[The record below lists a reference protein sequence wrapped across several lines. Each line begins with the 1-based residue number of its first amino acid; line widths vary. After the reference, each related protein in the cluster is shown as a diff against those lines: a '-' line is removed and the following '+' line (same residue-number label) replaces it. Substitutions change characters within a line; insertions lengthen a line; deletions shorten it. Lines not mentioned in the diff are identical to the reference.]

1 MIIWGNAVNTERDA
15 VGGKLVVL
23 GLGYVGLPLA
33 LAAADAGH
41 HVLGYDISESRVAD
55 LRAGRSRLV
64 DVDDEALLDHL
75 GTGML
80 AVTADSADLAG
91 WNTYVICVPTPLLDG
106 GPDLSMVLAAADL
119 VAACLAPGDLVI
131 LESTTWPGT
140 TRDVLAPRLRERTGL
155 VPGED
160 FHLVF
165 SPERIDPGNRSFPL
179 TRIPK
184 LVGGLTR
191 ADGERAA
198 AFYRTFIDTVHV
210 VSGPSEA
217 EMAKI
222 LENTF
227 RHVNLALVNELAV
240 LCRETGVDLQE
251 SIDAAATKPFGFMP
265 FYPGPGVGGHC
276 IPVDP
281 VYLTWH
287 ARNAGRTLRLVELA
301 QQINRDMPR
310 HLVTRVMD
318 VLNSVGKA
326 VRHSRV
332 LILGVSYKPGV
343 ADVRESPAFP
353 IAERLAELGAEVS
366 WHDPLVAGDQGPPG
380 TRRITEL
387 TESDVD
393 DHDLTLLH
401 TAHSCYAPEV
411 LGRGDRL
418 LLDARTVLDPVAGHG
433 GSDLG
438 RPAPARLTH
447 GAGPGEKP

>member
-1 MIIWGNAVNTERDA
+1 MNTEHDA

-41 HVLGYDISESRVAD
+41 HVLGYDISESRVDD
-55 LRAGRSRLV
+55 LRAGRSCLV
-64 DVDDEALLDHL
+64 DVDDEALLAHL
-75 GTGML
+75 GAGTL
-80 AVTADSADLAG
+80 SVTADPSGLAG
-91 WNTYVICVPTPLLDG
+91 WDTYVICVPTPLLDG

-119 VAACLAPGDLVI
+119 VATCLTPGDLVI

-165 SPERIDPGNRSFPL
+165 SPERIDPGNQDFPL

-184 LVGGLTR
+184 LVGGMTR
-191 ADGERAA
+191 ADSERAA

-251 SIDAAATKPFGFMP
+251 AIDAAATKPFGFMP

-310 HLVTRVMD
+310 HVVARVTD
-318 VLNSVGKA
+318 VLNNAGKP
-326 VRHSRV
+326 VRRSRV

-343 ADVRESPAFP
+343 ADLRESPAIP
-353 IAERLAELGAEVS
+353 IAETLGRLGAEVS
-366 WHDPLVAGDQGPPG
+366 WHDPFVPEDQDLFGP
-380 TRRITEL
+380 RRITEL
-387 TESDVD
+387 TESVVD

-401 TAHSCYAPEV
+401 TAHSCYVPAD
-411 LGRGDRL
+411 LARGDRL
-418 LLDARTVLDPVAGHG
+418 LLDARTVLDPVPSH
-433 GSDLG
+433 D
-438 RPAPARLTH
+438 
-447 GAGPGEKP
+447 